1 MAQKLLKRKPHKVTP
16 GRARTPAAPNKVV
29 LVGTYKGK
37 QLERWSGYYNYPG
50 GNGERG
56 TGNGSEAAPAN
67 ISTLQPFNLSTLQRV
82 NELWLFQ
89 GAMAGRFYSAEY
101 VGIFTRDELKEKFGY
116 PATGKAHGERYALY
130 KTSATEIY
138 NPESGLAEAVIVRAA
153 DFATAPK
160 IRTQIKAYLESPDRN
175 DPVAAKLVPKILTQ
189 VPREVL
195 RVCEAAVPLDFLSII
210 LPKGDSISSN
220 EKGNVEIMCESLG
233 CGYGGPGW
241 PDDFGN
247 GLRRFFDLNQGRRVR
262 TLSLFS
268 GAGGL
273 DIGFSDAG
281 FDIVGS
287 VEIEKKFCATL
298 ALNSG
303 EGRRF
308 NHSKVNCIDIR
319 EFSGRGLGRI
329 DFIIGGPP
337 CQTFSAAGR
346 RANGVLGTTD
356 ARGVLFRE
364 YVRLLNEL
372 TPCGF
377 LFENVYGL
385 TGAQG
390 GEAWREIRDSFSNA
404 GYTIF
409 SRILDAADFGVPQHR
424 ERLIIVGVRNGNYKF
439 PRPTHGPD
447 SLTNT
452 PYYTAGTAIRGL
464 KLSVEERKPGLGGR
478 FGHLLDEIPPGLNYS
493 YYTKE
498 MGHPKPIFAWRS
510 KFSDFLYKADPNAPV
525 RTIKAQG
532 GAYTGPLHWDNR
544 FFACS
549 EYKRLQTFP
558 DDYEISGGKQVAV
571 KQIGNSV
578 PPQLARILAISIQ
591 EQLFDAKFPFQLA
604 YLDPED
610 KLSFRS
616 NKLRLMDCYRR
627 KARVAISSMPKQRLP
642 HKQSCYEFFCRI
654 SDRFKFEKCEPVDG
668 DYRIVVKWDDELNI
682 DVLDFGQLMNAR
694 TRFTIEIGPSK
705 LAWDMPFSKVTMKSH
720 SPRINSFTVAWKA
733 LENIIASRGVKADLV
748 QLNGYYQYEPELS
761 SRCSFSVP
769 FEYSDIIS
777 RIVSGENVRRI
788 VSDSELAQS
797 WGVPSDK
804 IVDVAVALRAIGYEI
819 RNNKTNPQIEP
830 GQWLI
835 PYAFPTLNHM
845 SVQLGKEIK

>member
-1 MAQKLLKRKPHKVTP
+1 MAKLMKAQKHRIAPPKV
-16 GRARTPAAPNKVV
+16 GQVEKKIV
-29 LVGTYKGK
+29 LVGTYAGT
-37 QLERWSGYYNYPG
+37 QLTDWPGYYPYPIAKDDKVDA
-50 GNGERG
+50 E
-56 TGNGSEAAPAN
+56 SCAK
-67 ISTLQPFNLSTLQRV
+67 V
-82 NELWLFQ
+82 NEIWLFK
-89 GAMAGRFYSAEY
+89 GTKEPKYFAAEF
-101 VGIFTRDELKEKFGY
+101 VGVKTREELKTLGY
-116 PATGKAHGERYALY
+116 PAKGKGHGDGTYLLFKIKKTYAPASS
-130 KTSATEIY
+130 SAALAAAV
-138 NPESGLAEAVIVRAA
+138 ESVVIRTK
-153 DFATAPK
+153 DFARTPK
-160 IRTQIKAYLESPDRN
+160 VRKQLKAYLESTDRT
-175 DPVAAKLVPKILTQ
+175 DKELAAQLPSIITRLPAET
-189 VPREVL
+189 L
-195 RVCEAAVPLDFLSII
+195 RVCEAAVQLDFMSLMFSEGDPVTRQGESSI
-210 LPKGDSISSN
+210 
-220 EKGNVEIMCESLG
+220 EFMCASLG
-233 CGYGGPGW
+233 CSHGTPGW

-247 GLRRFFDLNQGRRVR
+247 GLRRFLAQGPRRQIR

-281 FDIVGS
+281 FDIVES

-298 ALNSG
+298 QLNSG

-308 NHSKVNCIDIR
+308 NHSKVNCVDIR
-319 EFSGRGLGRI
+319 EFSGRELGFI

-372 TPCGF
+372 RPRGF

-390 GEAWREIRDSFSNA
+390 GEAWREIQDSFAAA

-424 ERLIIVGVRNGNYKF
+424 ERLIIVGVRNGSFKF

-447 SLTNT
+447 SSANT
-452 PYYTAGTAIRGL
+452 PYYAAGTAIAGL
-464 KLSVEERKPGLGGR
+464 RLTDVERKPGLGGR

-498 MGHPKPIFAWRS
+498 MGHPKPVFAWRS
-510 KFSDFLYKADPNAPV
+510 KFSDFLYKADPAVPV

-544 FFACS
+544 FFACA

-558 DDYEISGGKQVAV
+558 DDYEISGSKQVAV

-578 PPQLARILAISIQ
+578 PPQLARMLAISIQ
-591 EQLFDAKFPFQLA
+591 EQLFGASFPFRLD
-604 YLDPED
+604 YLNASD
-610 KLSFRS
+610 KLTFRS
-616 NKLRLMDCYRR
+616 RKLDQMNGYRM
-627 KARVAISSMPKQRLP
+627 KARVEISRL
-642 HKQSCYEFFCRI
+642 KSKSVSYEPFSSRFFCRV
-654 SDRFKFEKCEPVDG
+654 SDRFKFDKCEPVEG
-668 DYRIVVKWDDELNI
+668 DYQINVNWGDDLQI
-682 DVLDFGQLMNAR
+682 DIMDFGQPIKSRVA
-694 TRFTIEIGPSK
+694 FEIEIGPSRMI
-705 LAWDMPFSKVTMKSH
+705 WDLPFAKVLMKSY
-720 SPRINSFTVAWKA
+720 SSRINSFTVAWKA
-733 LENIIASRGVKADLV
+733 LENIIASKGVKADLV
-748 QLNGYYQYEPELS
+748 QLNGYYQYRPELNCKC
-761 SRCSFSVP
+761 RFNVA

-777 RIVSGENVRRI
+777 RIVSGENVREI
-788 VSDSELAQS
+788 VDEAKLAEA
-797 WGVPSDK
+797 WGVPRECV
-804 IVDVAVALRAIGYEI
+804 VDIAVALRKMGYEI
-819 RNNKTNPQIEP
+819 RNNKTNPQIQP

>member
-1 MAQKLLKRKPHKVTP
+1 MEARRKNQSAAAKREATP
-16 GRARTPAAPNKVV
+16 KFV
-29 LVGTYKGK
+29 LVGTYKGD
-37 QLERWSGYYNYPG
+37 QLTDWRGWYNYPISDG
-50 GNGERG
+50 DKI
-56 TGNGSEAAPAN
+56 TEADAAK
-67 ISTLQPFNLSTLQRV
+67 IT
-82 NELWLFQ
+82 ELWLFK
-89 GAMAGRFYSAEY
+89 GTKDERRYKAEF
-101 VGIFTRDELKEKFGY
+101 VGVKTRQELIDGYGY
-116 PATGKAHGERYALY
+116 PAKGKAHGEKYLLF
-130 KTSATEIY
+130 KTQLMYRHKAEV
-138 NPESGLAEAVIVRAA
+138 PEDAARVIVRTA
-153 DFATAPK
+153 DFARSPK
-160 IRTQIKAYLESPDRN
+160 IRKQLKAYLESPDRN
-175 DPVAAKLVPKILTQ
+175 DPDLAARLPEIITKLRPDQ
-189 VPREVL
+189 L
-195 RVCEAAVPLDFLSII
+195 RVCEAAVQLEFLST
-210 LPKGDSISSN
+210 LLSGFKSSCTRAN
-220 EKGNVEIMCESLG
+220 SVEAMCTSLG
-233 CGYGGPGW
+233 CKYGEPGW

-247 GLRRFFDLNQGRRVR
+247 GLRKFFDNNQERKIR

-281 FDIVGS
+281 FDIVAS

-298 ALNSG
+298 ELNSG
-303 EGRRF
+303 QGKRF
-308 NHSKVNCIDIR
+308 NNSKVNCIDIR
-319 EFSGRGLGRI
+319 EFSGRELGRI

-364 YVRLLNEL
+364 YVRLLHEL
-372 TPCGF
+372 NPCGF

-390 GEAWREIRDSFSNA
+390 GAAWREIQGSFAEA

-424 ERLIIVGVRNGNYKF
+424 ERLIIVGVRNGDYKF

-447 SLTNT
+447 SLANT
-452 PYYTAGTAIRGL
+452 PYYTAGTAVRGL
-464 KLSVEERKPGLGGR
+464 KLTAEEKRPGLGGR

-498 MGHPKPIFAWRS
+498 MGHPKPLFAWRS
-510 KFSDFLYKADPNAPV
+510 KFSDFLYKADPAAPV

-558 DDYEISGGKQVAV
+558 DDYEISGGKQAAV

-591 EQLFDAKFPFQLA
+591 AQLFGTVFPFHLEC
-604 YLDPED
+604 LDPDD
-610 KLSFRS
+610 KLTFRS
-616 NKLRLMDCYRR
+616 CKLRLMDNYRK
-627 KARVAISSMPKQRLP
+627 KARAVISRLP
-642 HKQSCYEFFCRI
+642 KASLVGKPFNCDFFCRI
-654 SDRFKFEKCEPVDG
+654 SDRFKFDKCEPGEG
-668 DYRIVVKWDDELNI
+668 DYRIVAKWDDELKI
-682 DVLDFGQLMNAR
+682 DVLDLGQAMNVKPA
-694 TRFTIEIGPSK
+694 FIIEVTPSGM
-705 LAWDMPFSKVTMKSH
+705 AWDIPLSKAVMRSH
-720 SPRINSFTVAWKA
+720 SSRLMSFTVAWKA
-733 LENIIASRGVKADLV
+733 LENIIASQGVKADLV
-748 QLNGYYQYEPELS
+748 QLNGYYQYRPGIS
-761 SRCSFSVP
+761 CRCCFYAP
-769 FEYSDIIS
+769 FEYSDVIS
-777 RIVSGENVRRI
+777 QVVSGENVRRI
-788 VSDSELAQS
+788 IPETELARS
-797 WGVPSDK
+797 WGVPK
-804 IVDVAVALRAIGYEI
+804 EHVVDVAVALRAIGYEI
-819 RNNKTNPQIEP
+819 RNNKTNPQIKS